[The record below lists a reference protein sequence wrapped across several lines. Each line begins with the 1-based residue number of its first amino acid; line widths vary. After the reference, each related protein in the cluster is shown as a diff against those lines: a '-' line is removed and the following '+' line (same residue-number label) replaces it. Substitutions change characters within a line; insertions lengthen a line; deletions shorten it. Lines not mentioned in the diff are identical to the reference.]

1 MKEIYLPGDKLP
13 ASVRVS
19 RLNQNAIRKHGNVLH
34 ATVVGSVSDEMFM
47 PFEMVY
53 IPKEGDS
60 IVGIVTDRR
69 NIGYFVDTGTAYEG
83 LILSRESRI
92 DLSVGDIVFG
102 KVDRVEDEDTM
113 ILSNPKKL
121 EVGRV
126 LELPASK
133 IPRIIGKEASMI
145 NLIKSKTDVN
155 LFVGA
160 NGYVWMSSK
169 GKLNK
174 AIQAITMIVNKAH
187 MDGLTD
193 EVTRF
198 LGGDAPAPAQSEG

>member
-19 RLNQNAIRKHGNVLH
+19 RLNQNAIRRQGNVLY

-60 IVGIVTDRR
+60 IVGIVTGRR
-69 NIGYFVDTGTAYEG
+69 SVGYFVDTGTAYEG
-83 LILSRESRI
+83 LILSRETRI
-92 DLSVGDIVFG
+92 ELSIGDIVCG
-102 KVDRVEDEDTM
+102 KVDRVEDEDT
-113 ILSNPKKL
+113 IIVSHAKQL

-126 LELPASK
+126 LDLPPSK

-145 NLIKSKTDVN
+145 NLIKSHTGVDI
-155 LFVGA
+155 FVGA
-160 NGYVWMSSK
+160 NGYVWISSK

-174 AIQAITMIVNKAH
+174 AIQAMTTIVNKAH
-187 MDGLTD
+187 MEGLTD
-193 EVTRF
+193 EITKF
-198 LGGDAPAPAQSEG
+198 LEQGETHGNA